1 MSKSDQALEDLINRI
16 KSQKDQKTGT
26 AITNVLILQA
36 RDIRKLQEKDKKAFG
51 LITDLAE
58 AVAEL
63 SEYVKELSD
72 EKGVRE

>member
-36 RDIRKLQEKDKKAFG
+36 REIRKLQEKDKKAFG
-51 LITDLAE
+51 ITKTLGKSIE
-58 AVAEL
+58 FL
-63 SEYVKELSD
+63 GRRVKELED
-72 EKGVRE
+72 KGVRE